1 MTNQLHIINKN
12 IIYMKKGLLTLA
24 LVAGSLLGAQADDHL
39 TALLKPGNA
48 VLGIQLKNATEGTY
62 TAFQMDVTLPD
73 GMTLDVAEGADPAT
87 AITLLRGA
95 STAGHKVFANVTDEG
110 ILKIVAFSASS
121 YEEGATITDGNQPF
135 TDVKGDMLLIKV
147 NTEPTCKPSEL
158 IVDKIEYVKT
168 TGLEATSLATTAVG
182 KLGDTNG
189 DDIVDTNDA
198 IKVLNQ
204 YLGLET
210 LSLEQFERGSVNGNE
225 TVDTN
230 DAIKILNIY
239 LGL

>member
-1 MTNQLHIINKN
+1 
-12 IIYMKKGLLTLA
+12 MKKGLLTLA
-24 LVAGSLLGAQADDHL
+24 LVAGSLLSAQADDHL

-48 VLGIQLKNATEGTY
+48 VLGIQLKNATEDEY

-121 YEEGATITDGNQPF
+121 YEEGATITNGNQPF
-135 TDVKGDMLLIKV
+135 TDVKGDMLLINV

-168 TGLEATSLATTAVG
+168 TGLEATQLATTAVG
-182 KLGDTNG
+182 KLGDATLDDKVTTDDALLVIKRFLNKATLTPIQEEMSDITG
-189 DDIVDTNDA
+189 DERVTTDDA
-198 IKVLNQ
+198 TSIIKVFLNK
-204 YLGLET
+204 YTE
-210 LSLEQFERGSVNGNE
+210 
-225 TVDTN
+225 
-230 DAIKILNIY
+230 
-239 LGL
+239 